1 MSLFLQSSFMFS
13 WELRGIFINKLNQKF
28 YSTLKLILN
37 RHMSNGTYAIVSLMA
52 KACIDSLEGVLYPT
66 ASEVSKLAL
75 NANST
80 FNSTSPPFIL
90 NPNYLSSDVK
100 SAKIQI
106 GTALTIYAGLIQVIA
121 I

>member
-1 MSLFLQSSFMFS
+1 
-13 WELRGIFINKLNQKF
+13 
-28 YSTLKLILN
+28 
-37 RHMSNGTYAIVSLMA
+37 MSNGTYAIVSLMA

-80 FNSTSPPFIL
+80 FNSSSPPFIL

-106 GTALTIYAGLIQVIA
+106 GTALTIYAGLIQVIN